1 MNYELA
7 LCFLFILLFI
17 IYFYIRKQPI
27 LEGAGKSKSSDPF
40 KKFGKQI
47 TNDIKKKLLAPIKK
61 LFKPITDGIK
71 KMKTFFVNLG
81 KYNLAWVKLIR
92 NSFKCAFT
100 SITDPF
106 CLLLNVVRLC
116 GLILYGVGWVL
127 FSIFGKQ
134 NSYEC
139 AILRIQDFL
148 WKYFLPKMIKK
159 KINKCYVNCN
169 GQIPVFG
176 GKPKKTNPN
185 KALNKCLKE
194 DSIFS
199 AKVDVIS
206 TETFFFVPVVFLLIY
221 FGYEKLVAANSDS
234 VTATI
239 NSVNVALSEKK

>member
-27 LEGAGKSKSSDPF
+27 LEGAGKSKTTDPF

-81 KYNLAWVKLIR
+81 KYNEDWIKLIG

-100 SITDPF
+100 NITDPF
-106 CLLLNVVRLC
+106 CLLLNVFRLF
-116 GLILYGVGWVL
+116 GLMLYGIGWVL
-127 FSIFGKQ
+127 SSIFSKQ

-139 AILRIQDFL
+139 VILQVQDFL
-148 WKYFLPKMIKK
+148 WKYFMPQMLKK
-159 KINKCYVNCN
+159 KINKCYGKCD
-169 GQIPVFG
+169 GEIPVFG
-176 GKPKKTNPN
+176 GKPKKKNPN
-185 KALNKCLKE
+185 KALNKCRNDKPEKKSEEENLFGTK
-194 DSIFS
+194 
-199 AKVDVIS
+199 
-206 TETFFFVPVVFLLIY
+206 TFFFITASFLLIY
-221 FGYEKLVAANSDS
+221 LGYEKFIDTNTKVFVPERNTTNTL
-234 VTATI
+234 
-239 NSVNVALSEKK
+239 

>member
-27 LEGAGKSKSSDPF
+27 LEGAGKKKTTDPF

-81 KYNLAWVKLIR
+81 KYNADWIKLIG

-100 SITDPF
+100 NVTDPF
-106 CLLLNVVRLC
+106 CLLLNVVRLF
-116 GLILYGVGWVL
+116 GLMLYGFGWIL
-127 FSIFGKQ
+127 FSIFGKH
-134 NSYEC
+134 NTYEC
-139 AILRIQDFL
+139 TILRVQDFL
-148 WKYFLPKMIKK
+148 WKYLMPQMLKK
-159 KINKCYVNCN
+159 KINKCYGKCN

-176 GKPKKTNPN
+176 GKPKKKNPN
-185 KALNKCLKE
+185 KALNKCLKDE
-194 DSIFS
+194 SNVSVEESF
-199 AKVDVIS
+199 IS
-206 TETFFFVPVVFLLIY
+206 TKTFFFITAMFLAIY
-221 FGYEKLVAANSDS
+221 IGYEELIASNTNSK
-234 VTATI
+234 I
-239 NSVNVALSEKK
+239 LLSETNKTNPM